1 MAEFSI
7 INTAYGWNEQ
17 IKKRKYRKKDEVYTA
32 KFEIENF
39 KEVF

>member
-1 MAEFSI
+1 MTEFSI
-7 INTAYGWNEQ
+7 INTAYGWGENIINE
-17 IKKRKYRKKDEVYTA
+17 KTKKKDEVYAA